1 MAGPSDLSDVV
12 FRIVDQ
18 TRYTEVL
25 DLLYTNFHTD
35 EPMSRALKIFDGTNR
50 IPEADDYTLRALSEN
65 LSIMAVDSITNKL
78 LGVSV
83 NGVVKKGSFPM
94 KKEQIEVSNP
104 GFRHI
109 LEVMAEVHEKAG
121 DIWEQVRL
129 HILLQIHDKIQ
140 LALFLEPF
148 SYPDTGS

>member
-1 MAGPSDLSDVV
+1 MNFVCSLSVAGPSDLSDVV

-25 DLLYTNFHTD
+25 DLLYNNFHTD

-65 LSIMAVDSITNKL
+65 LSLMAVDSITNKL

-83 NGVVKKGSFPM
+83 NGVVKKGSFPITSDQVLS
-94 KKEQIEVSNP
+94 KLV
-104 GFRHI
+104 
-109 LEVMAEVHEKAG
+109 LEVKVLS
-121 DIWEQVRL
+121 DLPILNYCQIWELGPHL
-129 HILLQIHDKIQ
+129 H
-140 LALFLEPF
+140 
-148 SYPDTGS
+148 SV

>member
-25 DLLYTNFHTD
+25 DLLYNNFHTD

-83 NGVVKKGSFPM
+83 NGVVKKESFP
-94 KKEQIEVSNP
+94 IT
-104 GFRHI
+104 R
-109 LEVMAEVHEKAG
+109 
-121 DIWEQVRL
+121 DQVPRGGVVRN
-129 HILLQIHDKIQ
+129 
-140 LALFLEPF
+140 
-148 SYPDTGS
+148 S